1 MRVAA
6 VDTPSLSLLHQ
17 LAQLTGG
24 VAQQLLQVTD
34 ELVDKPLAVHFADH
48 ISVVVIPQ
56 SSADD
61 RCFNREDTIKVFV
74 NLESFS

>member
-6 VDTPSLSLLHQ
+6 VDAPPLRLLHQ

-24 VAQQLLQVTD
+24 VAQQLLQVAD

-48 ISVVVIPQ
+48 ISVVVITQ
-56 SSADD
+56 RSADD
-61 RCFNREDTIKVFV
+61 SCLN
-74 NLESFS
+74 

>member
-6 VDTPSLSLLHQ
+6 VDAPPLRLLDQ

-34 ELVDKPLAVHFADH
+34 ELVDKSFAVYFADH
-48 ISVVVIPQ
+48 IPVVVVSQ
-56 SSADD
+56 SSA
-61 RCFNREDTIKVFV
+61 RIVTK
-74 NLESFS
+74 LK